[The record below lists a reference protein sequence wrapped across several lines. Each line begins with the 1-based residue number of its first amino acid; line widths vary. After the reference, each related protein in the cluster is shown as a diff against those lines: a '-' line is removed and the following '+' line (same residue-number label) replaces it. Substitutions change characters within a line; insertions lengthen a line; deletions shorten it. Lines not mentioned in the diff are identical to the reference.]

1 MPVDMLRDETVALAR
16 ELMGKNPVALAL
28 TKQAMRK
35 VKTMDAPQ
43 AYEYLMTKIHELMFA
58 EPEQTRNR
66 GIEEFIAKKTYRPG
80 LEAVKPPE

>member
-16 ELMGKNPVALAL
+16 ELMGKNPVALVL

-66 GIEEFIAKKTYRPG
+66 GIEEFIYKKTYRPG

>member
-43 AYEYLMTKIHELMFA
+43 A
-58 EPEQTRNR
+58 
-66 GIEEFIAKKTYRPG
+66 
-80 LEAVKPPE
+80 

>member
-1 MPVDMLRDETVALAR
+1 MLRDDTVALAR

-28 TKQAMRK
+28 TKQAMRN

-43 AYEYLMTKIHELMFA
+43 AYEYLMTKIHELLFA
-58 EPEQTRNR
+58 EPAQTRNR
-66 GIEEFIAKKTYRPG
+66 GIEEFIDKKTYRPC

>member
-1 MPVDMLRDETVALAR
+1 MLRDDTVALAR

-28 TKQAMRK
+28 TKQAMRN

-43 AYEYLMTKIHELMFA
+43 AYEYLMTKIHELLFA

-66 GIEEFIAKKTYRPG
+66 GIEECIDKKTYRPC

>member
-1 MPVDMLRDETVALAR
+1 MLRDETVALAR

-66 GIEEFIAKKTYRPG
+66 GIEEFIDKKMYRPG
-80 LEAVKPPE
+80 LGAVKPPV

>member
-66 GIEEFIAKKTYRPG
+66 GIEEFIDKKTYRPG

>member
-1 MPVDMLRDETVALAR
+1 MLRDETVALAR

-66 GIEEFIAKKTYRPG
+66 GIEEFIYKKTYRPG

>member
-35 VKTMDAPQ
+35 AKTMDAPQ

-66 GIEEFIAKKTYRPG
+66 GIEEFIDKKMYRPG

>member
-1 MPVDMLRDETVALAR
+1 MLRDETVALAR

-43 AYEYLMTKIHELMFA
+43 AYEYQMTKIHELMFA

-66 GIEEFIAKKTYRPG
+66 GSRNSSIRRCIDPVSR
-80 LEAVKPPE
+80 L